1 MFFYGDHPLTLF
13 PRRGFRLAN
22 SPRARASVRAPLLA
36 PWASGVAPGLIW
48 TARAPATIV
57 LERDG
62 GVKTPILHSAAL
74 QPGVAR
80 KAKICHTKTVN
91 IDLICSDGAQRALE
105 MSTRIAE
112 GALQAAASDDN
123 VFGESQKAGAKPCR
137 TERPHRGRCE

>member
-1 MFFYGDHPLTLF
+1 M
-13 PRRGFRLAN
+13 
-22 SPRARASVRAPLLA
+22 
-36 PWASGVAPGLIW
+36 
-48 TARAPATIV
+48 
-57 LERDG
+57 
-62 GVKTPILHSAAL
+62 KTPFLQSAAL

-123 VFGESQKAGAKPCR
+123 VLRPAVDVRPGGEEQLGVE
-137 TERPHRGRCE
+137 T